1 MDCIKKEY
9 ILRIVWS
16 NNSDEIEHLSE
27 SYSGVER
34 IRFEVDGKFVEP
46 PEDMQKILRN
56 HSTDIL
62 GIC

>member
-1 MDCIKKEY
+1 MDGVKKEY

-16 NNSDEIEHLSE
+16 KDQDELEHLSE

-34 IRFEVDGKFVEP
+34 IRFEVDGRLVEP
-46 PEDMQKILRN
+46 PEHMQKILRK
-56 HSTDIL
+56 HDTDTL